1 MLAYVFEVL
10 AVLSVIAVP
19 GDPLRT
25 LVSGA
30 RALTN
35 ARPTMSGSKRTSMK
49 MSEARRRSIGG
60 KTHTDVERVKRA
72 GDYVWDGVDEDE
84 RPSTKAELAAAKKLG
99 RPRAAVT
106 RTMLS
111 LRVDPDVLAALR
123 ASGRGWQTRVNALL
137 REAVTKGKI

>member
-1 MLAYVFEVL
+1 
-10 AVLSVIAVP
+10 
-19 GDPLRT
+19 
-25 LVSGA
+25 
-30 RALTN
+30 
-35 ARPTMSGSKRTSMK
+35 MK

-60 KTHTDVERVKRA
+60 KTSTDVERVKRA
-72 GDYVWDGVDEDE
+72 GDYVWDGVDDDE
-84 RPSTKAELAAAKKLG
+84 RPATKAELAAARKVG